1 MTMPRFKIFVVI
13 MLAFLTGGLIAL
25 WRIQTRTVNVPEKF
39 NQITDQNIPL
49 TVSSRSS
56 PSAAPVSFLAEE
68 TISSLQASISS
79 LLARISQL
87 EQSSGQN
94 STTAKPPSTPIV
106 FQPQV
111 IYLGSASTTKHEWTD
126 SGIEV
131 MLNTA
136 DYPAD
141 VSVVFEAGLSIIG
154 GEAWARLTNKTSGA
168 IISITEVS
176 HNTNTVTW
184 KTSPPFKLHP
194 GNNTYVVQLRSTS
207 GETAKLSGARLKIS
221 R

>member
-1 MTMPRFKIFVVI
+1 MQRFKIFVVI

-25 WRIQTRTVNVPEKF
+25 WRLQTRSVNVPDKF
-39 NQITDQNIPL
+39 KPAVDQTTPL
-49 TVSSRSS
+49 TISPRSTL
-56 PSAAPVSFLAEE
+56 SAAPVPFLAEE

-79 LLARISQL
+79 LLARIGKL
-87 EQSSGQN
+87 EQGSSQN
-94 STTAKPPSTPIV
+94 TAARPPSTPIV

-111 IYLGSASTTKHEWTD
+111 VYLGSASTTKHEWTD

-154 GEAWARLTNKTSGA
+154 GEAWARLKNKTSGA
-168 IISITEVS
+168 IISISEVS
-176 HNTNTVTW
+176 HNNNTVTW
-184 KTSPPFKLHP
+184 KSSPSFKLHP

-207 GETAKLSGARLKIS
+207 GETAKLSGARLKIT

>member
-1 MTMPRFKIFVVI
+1 MQRFKIFVVI

-25 WRIQTRTVNVPEKF
+25 WRLQTRSVNVPDKF
-39 NQITDQNIPL
+39 KPAVDQTTPL
-49 TVSSRSS
+49 TVSPRSTL
-56 PSAAPVSFLAEE
+56 SAAPVPFLAEE

-79 LLARISQL
+79 LLARIGKL
-87 EQSSGQN
+87 EQGSSQN
-94 STTAKPPSTPIV
+94 TAARPPSTPIV

-111 IYLGSASTTKHEWTD
+111 VYLGSASTTKHEWTD

-154 GEAWARLTNKTSGA
+154 GEAWARLKNKTSGA
-168 IISITEVS
+168 IISISEVS
-176 HNTNTVTW
+176 HNNNTVTW
-184 KTSPPFKLHP
+184 KSSPSFKLHP

-207 GETAKLSGARLKIS
+207 GETAKLSGARLKIT